1 MKLPRFLLGD
11 NTDFPESIFV
21 IHTEYPRFIIDL
33 STDDLQFWEAINQS
47 EEDDLKEETENLI
60 KEASAFYDQEV
71 ERYNQ
76 ED

>member
-33 STDDLQFWEAINQS
+33 STDDLQFWEAINES

>member
-71 ERYNQ
+71 ERYTQ

>member
-11 NTDFPESIFV
+11 NTDFPDSIFV

-33 STDDLQFWEAINQS
+33 STDDLQFWEDVNS
-47 EEDDLKEETENLI
+47 TEEDDLKEETENLI
-60 KEASAFYDQEV
+60 KEASEFYDQEV
-71 ERYNQ
+71 ERYTH

>member
-11 NTDFPESIFV
+11 NTDFPDSIFV

-33 STDDLQFWEAINQS
+33 STDDLQFWEDVNS
-47 EEDDLKEETENLI
+47 TEEDDLKEETENLI
-60 KEASAFYDQEV
+60 KEASEFYDQEV
-71 ERYNQ
+71 ERYTQ

>member
-33 STDDLQFWEAINQS
+33 STDDLQFWEAIHQS

-71 ERYNQ
+71 ERYTQ